1 MPKRL
6 DSMTMLLAFS
16 LTSCTAP
23 SGGSLADVQ
32 LFIEDEVILAPAS
45 ARLSAQ
51 NVVRGPDG
59 AIWLNTGEP
68 EPGLFRSTDQ
78 GRTWETLPVKLSNV
92 PPGQHLGG
100 FHAGPGRQSLAGP
113 PGRPLP
119 NCRRRVDQVHRQAG
133 LLSPSPRTAAGPGRR
148 RISTRA
154 VLLPTP
160 RRTPIRPSISP
171 GATPISWN
179 GPTGAP
185 SSPSACA
192 TTIGRTTPRRIRHA
206 PASAT

>member
-100 FHAGPGRQSLAGP
+100 FHAARDGSLWLVHQAAPYRIVDGKSIKSTD
-113 PGRPLP
+113 
-119 NCRRRVDQVHRQAG
+119 RRG
-133 LLSPSPRTAAGPGRR
+133 FFPSRRTAAGTGRR
-148 RISTRA
+148 RSLTRP

-192 TTIGRTTPRRIRHA
+192 TTIGRTTPRRIRRA
-206 PASAT
+206 PVSVT